1 MIRRTVN
8 LHPASPH
15 PTRGGEMRRAFA
27 LTAVLLAAAGAAA
40 QDVRILRFTSEARF
54 GGKITYLESHE
65 SEYRDGR
72 VTRARTDYLAPDG
85 KPVAYI
91 ESYFAESLAA
101 PRHVFEDYRSGVR
114 HGVRYEGGDAILFS
128 RDPGQPE
135 KTRNIGT
142 GPAGSTLMVGC
153 QGLFY
158 YLQENYPLVREKRKI
173 PLQLLITGT
182 LDIYDF
188 ELELKSE
195 KDGIAEITI
204 HITNRFLRLFA
215 PRLDVRYDTVAKR
228 MLYYKGL
235 SNILDDKGKIQ
246 TVEITYT
253 Y

>member
-1 MIRRTVN
+1 MIRRAVI
-8 LHPASPH
+8 
-15 PTRGGEMRRAFA
+15 RRAVIRRA
-27 LTAVLLAAAGAAA
+27 LALAAVLWTAALAPARDAE
-40 QDVRILRFTSEARF
+40 ILRFTSEARF
-54 GGKITYLESHE
+54 DGKISYRENHE

-72 VTRARTDYLAPDG
+72 VVRARTDYLSTDG

-91 ESYFAESLAA
+91 ESFFAESLAA
-101 PRHVFEDYRSGVR
+101 PRHVFEDFRSGVR

-135 KTRNIGT
+135 KTRNIGKGS
-142 GPAGSTLMVGC
+142 GPGILMVGC

-158 YLQENYPLVREKRKI
+158 YLQENYDLVREKRKV

-188 ELELKSE
+188 ELELKGE
-195 KDGIAEITI
+195 KDGVAEITI
-204 HITNRFLRLFA
+204 HISNWFLRLFA
-215 PRLDVRYDTVAKR
+215 PKLDVRYDIAAKR

-246 TVEITYT
+246 TVEITYA

>member
-1 MIRRTVN
+1 MTRLSVTRPVPGRRT
-8 LHPASPH
+8 
-15 PTRGGEMRRAFA
+15 FA
-27 LTAVLLAAAGAAA
+27 LAAVLTAAAGAAA
-40 QDVRILRFTSEARF
+40 QDVQILRFSSEARF

-65 SEYRDGR
+65 SEYRNGR
-72 VTRARTDYLAPDG
+72 IARARTDYLSPDG
-85 KPVAYI
+85 KPLAYI
-91 ESYFAESLAA
+91 ESFFAESLTA

-114 HGVRYEGGDAILFS
+114 HGVRYENGDTILFS

-135 KTRNIGT
+135 KTRNIGK
-142 GPAGSTLMVGC
+142 GSAGSILMVGC

-158 YLQENYPLVREKRKI
+158 YLQENYPLVREKRRI

-188 ELELKSE
+188 ELELKGE

-204 HITNRFLRLFA
+204 HISNWFLRLFA
-215 PRLDVRYDTVAKR
+215 PKLDVRYDIDARR